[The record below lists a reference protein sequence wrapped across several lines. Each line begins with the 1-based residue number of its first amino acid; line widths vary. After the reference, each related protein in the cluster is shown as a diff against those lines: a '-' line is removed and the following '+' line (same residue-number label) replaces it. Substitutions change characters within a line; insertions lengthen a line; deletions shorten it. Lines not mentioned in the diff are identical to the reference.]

1 MKKVVLILAIVTLYN
16 CKKQENF
23 KTESLSQELL
33 SLKGDTITFGQILE
47 RYKGKPILIDIWASW
62 CPDCIKGMPKVHRLQ
77 QEYQLCYIFLS
88 YDKNEKDWKKGIEKY
103 KVDGE
108 NFLINSDWK
117 TGKFKEF
124 LDINWIPR
132 YIVVGKNSEILLYD
146 VIEADDPNLLKAI
159 KPYRK

>member
-1 MKKVVLILAIVTLYN
+1 MKKILSILVIIVLFG

-23 KTESLSQELL
+23 KSEVLSQELL
-33 SLKGDTITFGQILE
+33 SVEADTVTFGQILE

-62 CPDCIKGMPKVHRLQ
+62 CPDCIKGMPKVHKLQ
-77 QEYQLCYIFLS
+77 QEYELTYIFLS
-88 YDKNEKDWKKGIEKY
+88 YDKNQKDWKNGVEKY
-103 KVDGE
+103 KAYGE

-132 YIVVGKNSEILLYD
+132 YMVIGENSEILLYD
-146 VIEADDPNLLKAI
+146 AIEADDPNLLKVI
-159 KPYRK
+159 KSYRK